1 MSFQIVWLITMMVKK
16 ISDGLNFLSIL
27 LTGNQRMHLNTN
39 KIAFK
44 SFYTSHIYLVGNK
57 IKCSQKRNEG
67 EIN

>member
-1 MSFQIVWLITMMVKK
+1 MVKK

-27 LTGNQRMHLNTN
+27 LTGNQRMYLNAN

-44 SFYTSHIYLVGNK
+44 NFYTFHIYLVENK